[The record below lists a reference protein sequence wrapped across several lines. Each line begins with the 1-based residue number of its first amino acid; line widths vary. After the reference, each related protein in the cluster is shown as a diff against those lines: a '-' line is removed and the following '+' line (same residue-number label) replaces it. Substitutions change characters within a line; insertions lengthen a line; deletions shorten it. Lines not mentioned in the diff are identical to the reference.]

1 VATGDPG
8 GEKSASL
15 KASSVVRFYLWR
27 VARGLQ
33 FRGVVDMDTAGW
45 SRDVS
50 SALGRFR
57 QLLRALGYFRPDAGR
72 IALTLGLL
80 LLSIGLNLLKPWPLA
95 LLVDSVLGSKPYPGW
110 LPETLQGWGPA
121 AQITALVGAALG
133 LHLIHAAACAGH
145 VYFSIGVGLRG
156 LRRVRDDVF
165 SWLQRLSLRYHHG
178 TEAGDIIFRA
188 GTDTCAFQ
196 TLFLHGLLIFVSAT
210 GTLLFM
216 AVAMAKLNL
225 SLTAVA
231 LVAVPILLLSIK
243 IFGRAMRVRG
253 TAAQQA
259 EGKVYAL
266 IHQGITALPLIQ
278 SHAREHH
285 EQQRFTA
292 HTEEAR
298 QHKMAQQGLEVFY
311 WGSISVIL
319 SACTLGVTWVGA
331 QQVLSGNLTVGELLV
346 FLAYVAQ
353 LFEPLHQLSQ
363 VGATLSSA
371 RASTRRVF
379 EILDTPEEVK
389 DRSEARRVCQGREL
403 DGLGG
408 LPTSADNMFAAA
420 GATPGGSTRPPL
432 PVYGN
437 VTYDDVSFA
446 YDSSRAVLRH
456 ISFKLLA
463 GTSAAIIGPSGA
475 GKTTLLNL
483 LPRFFDPTSGAV
495 LLEGVDLRDLRL
507 EDLRAQVG
515 LVLQE
520 PIILPTTVAENI
532 SYGKPE
538 ATMEEIERAAHL
550 ARADE
555 LIERLPQHYRT
566 VIGDGGAH
574 LSVGEKQRINL
585 ARAFLKD
592 APILL
597 MDEPTSALDVESEA
611 QVVASLFELMRGRTT
626 LMVAHR
632 LTTIRRVDKIL
643 VVDNGRLT
651 EMGAPEDLLA
661 EQGYYARVV
670 GGQLDL

>member
-1 VATGDPG
+1 MRDLT
-8 GEKSASL
+8 
-15 KASSVVRFYLWR
+15 SSV
-27 VARGLQ
+27 
-33 FRGVVDMDTAGW
+33 
-45 SRDVS
+45 
-50 SALGRFR
+50 GRFR
-57 QLLRALGYFRPDAGR
+57 QLLRALSYFRPDAGR
-72 IALTLGLL
+72 IALALGLL
-80 LLSIGLNLLKPWPLA
+80 LLGIGLNLVKPWPLA
-95 LLVDSVLGSKPYPGW
+95 LLVDSILGSKPYPGW
-110 LPETLQGWGPA
+110 LPDEARAWGQPA
-121 AQITALVGAALG
+121 QLTAIIAASLA
-133 LHLIHAAACAGH
+133 LHLVHTAACAGH
-145 VYFSIGVGLRG
+145 AYLSIGVGLRG
-156 LRRVRDDVF
+156 LRRIRDDVF
-165 SWLQRLSLRYHHG
+165 GWLQRLSLHYHHG

-188 GTDTCAFQ
+188 GTDTSAFQ
-196 TLFLHGLLIFVSAT
+196 TLFLQGFLTFISAT

-216 AVAMAKLNL
+216 AVAMARLNL
-225 SLTAVA
+225 RLATVA

-243 IFGRAMRVRG
+243 VFGRAMRVRG

-278 SHAREHH
+278 SHAREYH
-285 EQQRFTA
+285 ERQRFTT

-298 QHKMAQQGLEVFY
+298 QQKMAQQGLEVFY

-331 QQVLSGNLTVGELLV
+331 HQVLAANLTVGELLV

-371 RASTRRVF
+371 SASTRRVF

-389 DRSEARRVCQGREL
+389 DRPEARRVCQGRDF
-403 DGLGG
+403 DGPAG
-408 LPTSADNMFAAA
+408 LPTSADNMFAAVGGAPA
-420 GATPGGSTRPPL
+420 GSPPL

-446 YDSSRAVLRH
+446 YESARPVLRH

-483 LPRFFDPTSGAV
+483 LPRFFDPVSGAV
-495 LLEGVDLRDLRL
+495 LLEGADLRDLRL
-507 EDLRAQVG
+507 EDLRAQIA

-532 SYGKPE
+532 SYGKPQ
-538 ATMEEIERAAHL
+538 ATMEEIEAAAHAARAA
-550 ARADE
+550 E
-555 LIERLPQHYRT
+555 LIEKLPQHYRT

-611 QVVASLFELMRGRTT
+611 QVVASLFALMRGRTT

-643 VVDNGRLT
+643 VVDNGGLT

>member
-1 VATGDPG
+1 MDAAGLTRD
-8 GEKSASL
+8 L
-15 KASSVVRFYLWR
+15 TSSVRL
-27 VARGLQ
+27 
-33 FRGVVDMDTAGW
+33 
-45 SRDVS
+45 
-50 SALGRFR
+50 FR

-95 LLVDSVLGSKPYPGW
+95 VLVDSILGSKPYPAW
-110 LPETLQGWGPA
+110 LPDGAQAWGQPA
-121 AQITALVGAALG
+121 QLTAIIAAALA
-133 LHLIHAAACAGH
+133 LHLVHAAACAGH
-145 VYFSIGVGLRG
+145 AYLSIGVGLRG

-165 SWLQRLSLRYHHG
+165 GWLQRLSLRYHHG

-196 TLFLHGLLIFVSAT
+196 ILFLQGLLTFISAT

-216 AVAMAKLNL
+216 AVAMAQLNL
-225 SLTAVA
+225 RLAAVA
-231 LVAVPILLLSIK
+231 MVAVPILLLSIK
-243 IFGRAMRVRG
+243 VFGRAMRVRG

-259 EGKVYAL
+259 ESKVYSL
-266 IHQGITALPLIQ
+266 IYQGITALPLIQ
-278 SHAREHH
+278 SHAREDH
-285 EQQRFTA
+285 ERQRFTA
-292 HTEEAR
+292 HTEAAR
-298 QHKMAQQGLEVFY
+298 QQKMAQQGLEVFY

-331 QQVLSGNLTVGELLV
+331 QQVLAANLTVGELLV

-353 LFEPLHQLSQ
+353 LFDPLHQLSQ

-371 RASTRRVF
+371 SASTRRVF

-389 DRSEARRVCQGREL
+389 DRPEARRACQGRDFE
-403 DGLGG
+403 GSAG
-408 LPTSADNMFAAA
+408 LPTSADNMFAA
-420 GATPGGSTRPPL
+420 GGPPVGSPCPPL

-437 VTYDDVSFA
+437 VTYDDVSFG
-446 YDSSRAVLRH
+446 YESSRPVLRQ

-463 GTSAAIIGPSGA
+463 GTSTAIIGPSGA

-483 LPRFFDPTSGAV
+483 LPRFFDPVSGAV

-507 EDLRAQVG
+507 EDLRAQIA

-532 SYGKPE
+532 SYGKPQ
-538 ATMEEIERAAHL
+538 ATMEEIEAAAHA

-555 LIERLPQHYRT
+555 LIEKLPQHYRT
-566 VIGDGGAH
+566 VIGDGGAR

-611 QVVASLFELMRGRTT
+611 QVVASLFALMRGRTT

-643 VVDNGRLT
+643 VVDNGRVT
-651 EMGAPEDLLA
+651 ETGAPEDLLA
-661 EQGYYARVV
+661 AQGYYARVV
-670 GGQLDL
+670 GGQLAL

>member
-1 VATGDPG
+1 MNTVGQP
-8 GEKSASL
+8 
-15 KASSVVRFYLWR
+15 
-27 VARGLQ
+27 
-33 FRGVVDMDTAGW
+33 
-45 SRDVS
+45 RDVS
-50 SALGRFR
+50 SSIWRFR
-57 QLLRALGYFRPDAGR
+57 QLVRALGYFWPDAGR
-72 IALTLGLL
+72 VAITLGLL

-95 LLVDSVLGSKPYPGW
+95 VLVDSVLGSKPYPAW
-110 LPETLQGWGPA
+110 LPDGIQHWGHP
-121 AQITALVGAALG
+121 AQITAIVAASLV
-133 LHLIHAAACAGH
+133 LHLVHAASCAGH
-145 VYFSIGVGLRG
+145 VYLSIGVGLRG
-156 LRRVRDDVF
+156 LRRVRDEVF
-165 SWLQRLSLRYHHG
+165 GWLQRLSLRYHHG

-196 TLFLHGLLIFVSAT
+196 TLFLHGFLIFISAA

-216 AVAMAKLNL
+216 AVAMARLDL
-225 SLTAVA
+225 RLTGVA

-243 IFGRAMRVRG
+243 VFGRAMRERG
-253 TAAQQA
+253 TVAQQA
-259 EGKVYAL
+259 ESKIYAL

-278 SHAREHH
+278 SHAREQH
-285 EQQRFTA
+285 ERQRFTA

-298 QHKMAQQGLEVFY
+298 HHKMAQQGLEVFY

-331 QQVLSGNLTVGELLV
+331 QQVLNSTMTVGELLV

-353 LFEPLHQLSQ
+353 LFEPLNQLSQ

-389 DRSEARRVCQGREL
+389 SRPEARPLCLGRDL
-403 DGLGG
+403 DGSAE
-408 LPTSADNMFAAA
+408 LPTTAENMFVSDGGAPA
-420 GATPGGSTRPPL
+420 GSPPPPL

-446 YDSSRAVLRH
+446 YESSRPVLRH

-483 LPRFFDPTSGAV
+483 LPRFFDPESGAV
-495 LLEGVDLRDLRL
+495 LLEGVDLRDLRV
-507 EDLRAQVG
+507 EDLRAQVA

-532 SYGKPE
+532 SYGKPG
-538 ATMEEIERAAHL
+538 ATMEQIEAAAHA

-555 LIERLPQHYRT
+555 LIEKLPDHYRT
-566 VIGDGGAH
+566 VVGDGGAR

-611 QVVASLFELMRGRTT
+611 QVVASLFALMRGRTT

-643 VVDNGRLT
+643 VVSNGRLT

-670 GGQLDL
+670 GGQLAL

>member
-1 VATGDPG
+1 MNTVGRP
-8 GEKSASL
+8 
-15 KASSVVRFYLWR
+15 
-27 VARGLQ
+27 Q
-33 FRGVVDMDTAGW
+33 
-45 SRDVS
+45 DVS
-50 SALGRFR
+50 SSIGRFR
-57 QLLRALGYFRPDAGR
+57 QLVRALGYFRPDAGR
-72 IALTLGLL
+72 VVITLGLL

-95 LLVDSVLGSKPYPGW
+95 LLVDSVLGSKPYPAW
-110 LPETLQGWGPA
+110 LPDGIQHWGQP
-121 AQITALVGAALG
+121 AQITAIVAASLV
-133 LHLIHAAACAGH
+133 LHLVHASSCAGH
-145 VYFSIGVGLRG
+145 VYLSIGVGLRG
-156 LRRVRDDVF
+156 LRRVRDEVF
-165 SWLQRLSLRYHHG
+165 GWLQRLSLRYHHG
-178 TEAGDIIFRA
+178 TEAGDII
-188 GTDTCAFQ
+188 
-196 TLFLHGLLIFVSAT
+196 L
-210 GTLLFM
+210 
-216 AVAMAKLNL
+216 AVAMARLDL
-225 SLTAVA
+225 RLTGVA

-243 IFGRAMRVRG
+243 VFGRAMRERG
-253 TAAQQA
+253 TVAQQA
-259 EGKVYAL
+259 ESKIYAL

-278 SHAREHH
+278 SNAREHH
-285 EQQRFTA
+285 ERQRFTA

-298 QHKMAQQGLEVFY
+298 HHKMAQQGLEVFY

-331 QQVLSGNLTVGELLV
+331 QQVLNSTMTVGELLV

-353 LFEPLHQLSQ
+353 LFEPLNQLSQ

-389 DRSEARRVCQGREL
+389 SRPEARPLCLGRDL
-403 DGLGG
+403 DGSAE
-408 LPTSADNMFAAA
+408 LPTTAENMFVSGGGRPA
-420 GATPGGSTRPPL
+420 GSPLPPL

-446 YDSSRAVLRH
+446 YESSRPVLRH

-483 LPRFFDPTSGAV
+483 LPRFFDPESGAV

-507 EDLRAQVG
+507 EDLRAQVA

-532 SYGKPE
+532 SYGKPG
-538 ATMEEIERAAHL
+538 ATMEQIEAAAHA

-555 LIERLPQHYRT
+555 LIEKLPDHYRT
-566 VIGDGGAH
+566 VIGDGGAR

-611 QVVASLFELMRGRTT
+611 QVVASLFALMRGRTT

-643 VVDNGRLT
+643 VVNNGRLT

-670 GGQLDL
+670 GGQLAL

>member
-1 VATGDPG
+1 MNTAGLTRDLP
-8 GEKSASL
+8 
-15 KASSVVRFYLWR
+15 SSVK
-27 VARGLQ
+27 
-33 FRGVVDMDTAGW
+33 
-45 SRDVS
+45 
-50 SALGRFR
+50 RFR

-72 IALTLGLL
+72 IALSLGLL
-80 LLSIGLNLLKPWPLA
+80 LLGIGLNLLKPWPLA
-95 LLVDSVLGSKPYPGW
+95 LLVDSILGSKPYPGW
-110 LPETLQGWGPA
+110 LPDGARGWGQPT
-121 AQITALVGAALG
+121 QLTAIIVAALA
-133 LHLIHAAACAGH
+133 LHLVHAAACAGH
-145 VYFSIGVGLRG
+145 AYVSIGVGLRG

-165 SWLQRLSLRYHHG
+165 GWLQRLSLRYHHG

-188 GTDTCAFQ
+188 GTDTSAFQ
-196 TLFLHGLLIFVSAT
+196 TLFLQGLLTFISAT

-216 AVAMAKLNL
+216 AVAMAQLNL
-225 SLTAVA
+225 RLAAVA
-231 LVAVPILLLSIK
+231 MVAVPILLLSIK
-243 IFGRAMRVRG
+243 VFGRAMRVRG

-278 SHAREHH
+278 SHAREDH
-285 EQQRFTA
+285 ERQRFMT
-292 HTEEAR
+292 HTEAAR

-331 QQVLSGNLTVGELLV
+331 QQVLAANLTVGELLV

-353 LFEPLHQLSQ
+353 LFDPLHQLSQ

-371 RASTRRVF
+371 SASTRRVF

-389 DRSEARRVCQGREL
+389 DRPEARRVCQGRDLE
-403 DGLGG
+403 GSAA
-408 LPTSADNMFAAA
+408 LPTSADNMFAAGGVPA
-420 GATPGGSTRPPL
+420 GSPSAPL

-437 VTYDDVSFA
+437 VTYDDVSFG
-446 YDSSRAVLRH
+446 YESSRPVLRS

-483 LPRFFDPTSGAV
+483 LPRFFDPVSGAV

-507 EDLRAQVG
+507 EDLRAQIA

-532 SYGKPE
+532 SYGKPQ
-538 ATMEEIERAAHL
+538 ATMEQIEVAAH
-550 ARADE
+550 AAGAHQ
-555 LIERLPQHYRT
+555 LIEKLPQHYRT
-566 VIGDGGAH
+566 IIGDGGAR

-611 QVVASLFELMRGRTT
+611 QVVASLFALMRGRTT

-632 LTTIRRVDKIL
+632 LSTIRRVDKIL

-651 EMGAPEDLLA
+651 EMGAPDDLVA

-670 GGQLDL
+670 GGQLAL

>member
-1 VATGDPG
+1 MDTIGLPHDP
-8 GEKSASL
+8 S
-15 KASSVVRFYLWR
+15 SSV
-27 VARGLQ
+27 
-33 FRGVVDMDTAGW
+33 
-45 SRDVS
+45 
-50 SALGRFR
+50 GRLR

-72 IALTLGLL
+72 VAITLGLL

-95 LLVDSVLGSKPYPGW
+95 LLVDSVLGSKPYPAW
-110 LPETLQGWGPA
+110 LPEGIQYWGHP
-121 AQITALVGAALG
+121 AQITAIVAAALV
-133 LHLIHAAACAGH
+133 LHLVHAASCAGH
-145 VYFSIGVGLRG
+145 VYLSIGVGLRG
-156 LRRVRDDVF
+156 LRRVRDEVF
-165 SWLQRLSLRYHHG
+165 GWLQRLSLRYHHG

-196 TLFLHGLLIFVSAT
+196 TLFLHGFLIFISAA

-216 AVAMAKLNL
+216 AVAMARLDL
-225 SLTAVA
+225 RLTGVA

-243 IFGRAMRVRG
+243 VFGRAMRERG
-253 TAAQQA
+253 TVAQQA
-259 EGKVYAL
+259 ESKIYAL

-278 SHAREHH
+278 SNAREHH
-285 EQQRFTA
+285 ERQRFTA
-292 HTEEAR
+292 HTEEA
-298 QHKMAQQGLEVFY
+298 QHHKMAQQGLEVFY

-331 QQVLSGNLTVGELLV
+331 QQVLNSTMTVGELLV

-353 LFEPLHQLSQ
+353 LFEPLNQLSQ

-389 DRSEARRVCQGREL
+389 SRPEARPLCLGRDL
-403 DGLGG
+403 DGSAE
-408 LPTSADNMFAAA
+408 LPTTAENMFVSGGGAPA
-420 GATPGGSTRPPL
+420 GSPPPPL

-446 YDSSRAVLRH
+446 YESSRPVLRH

-475 GKTTLLNL
+475 GKTTLLNM
-483 LPRFFDPTSGAV
+483 LPRFFDPESGAV
-495 LLEGVDLRDLRL
+495 LLEGVDLRDLRV
-507 EDLRAQVG
+507 EDLRAQVA

-532 SYGKPE
+532 SYGKPG
-538 ATMEEIERAAHL
+538 ATMEQIEAAAHA

-555 LIERLPQHYRT
+555 LIEKLPDHYRT
-566 VIGDGGAH
+566 VIGDGGAR

-611 QVVASLFELMRGRTT
+611 QVVASLFALMRGRTT

-670 GGQLDL
+670 GGQLAL

>member
-1 VATGDPG
+1 
-8 GEKSASL
+8 
-15 KASSVVRFYLWR
+15 
-27 VARGLQ
+27 
-33 FRGVVDMDTAGW
+33 MDTPGQ
-45 SRDVS
+45 SRDVTTAS
-50 SALGRFR
+50 GRFR

-72 IALTLGLL
+72 VGLTLGLL

-95 LLVDSVLGSKPYPGW
+95 ILVDSVLGSKPYPAW
-110 LPETLQGWGPA
+110 LPSTMHDWSAPA
-121 AQITALVGAALG
+121 LITALVGLALG
-133 LHLIHAAACAGH
+133 LHLVHAAACAGH
-145 VYFSIGVGLRG
+145 VYLSINVGLRG

-165 SWLQRLSLRYHHG
+165 GWLQRLSLRYHHG

-196 TLFLHGLLIFVSAT
+196 TLFLQGLLIFVSAT
-210 GTLLFM
+210 GTLVFM
-216 AVAMAKLNL
+216 AVAMARLNL
-225 SLTAVA
+225 QLTAVA
-231 LVAVPILLLSIK
+231 LVAVPVLILSIK
-243 IFGRAMRVRG
+243 VFGRAMRMRG

-259 EGKVYAL
+259 EGKVYSL

-285 EQQRFTA
+285 EHERFTA
-292 HTEEAR
+292 QTEEAR
-298 QHKMAQQGLEVFY
+298 QHKMAQQGLEVVY

-331 QQVLSGNLTVGELLV
+331 RQVLSSSLTVGELLV

-363 VGATLSSA
+363 MGATLSSA

-389 DRSEARRVCQGREL
+389 SRADARPVVLGRDA
-403 DGLGG
+403 DGADEMPPSAEHMFTEHSFHADGGASAGG
-408 LPTSADNMFAAA
+408 L
-420 GATPGGSTRPPL
+420 RRPL

-437 VTYDDVSFA
+437 VTYDDVSFS
-446 YDSSRAVLRH
+446 YDSKRPVLQH
-456 ISFKLLA
+456 VSFKLLA
-463 GTSAAIIGPSGA
+463 GTSVAIIGPSGA

-483 LPRFFDPTSGAV
+483 LPRFFDPVGGAV
-495 LLEGVDLRDLRL
+495 QLEGVDLRDLRL
-507 EDLRAQVG
+507 EDLRAQIA

-532 SYGKPE
+532 SYGKPN
-538 ATMEEIERAAHL
+538 ATMTEIEAAAHA
-550 ARADE
+550 ARADVM
-555 LIERLPQHYRT
+555 IEKLPQQYQT
-566 VIGDGGAH
+566 VVGDGGAR

-611 QVVASLFELMRGRTT
+611 QVVASLFALMRGRTT

-632 LTTIRRVDKIL
+632 LTTIRRVDKVL
-643 VVDNGRLT
+643 VVDGGRLT
-651 EMGAPEDLLA
+651 EMGSPDDLLA
-661 EQGYYARVV
+661 QQGYYARVV
-670 GGQLDL
+670 GGQLQL

>member
-1 VATGDPG
+1 
-8 GEKSASL
+8 
-15 KASSVVRFYLWR
+15 
-27 VARGLQ
+27 
-33 FRGVVDMDTAGW
+33 MDTAGW

>member
-1 VATGDPG
+1 
-8 GEKSASL
+8 
-15 KASSVVRFYLWR
+15 
-27 VARGLQ
+27 
-33 FRGVVDMDTAGW
+33 MDTNGLT
-45 SRDVS
+45 REIS
-50 SALGRFR
+50 SAVGRFR

-72 IALTLGLL
+72 ISLSLGLL

-95 LLVDSVLGSKPYPGW
+95 LLVDNILGSKPYPGW
-110 LPETLQGWGPA
+110 LPDGVQSWGQPA
-121 AQITALVGAALG
+121 MLTTIVAASLA
-133 LHLIHAAACAGH
+133 LHLAHAAACAGH
-145 VYFSIGVGLRG
+145 VYLSIGVGLRG
-156 LRRVRDDVF
+156 LRRVRDEVF
-165 SWLQRLSLRYHHG
+165 GWLQRLSLRYHHG
-178 TEAGDIIFRA
+178 TQAGDIIFRA
-188 GTDTCAFQ
+188 GTDTVAFQ
-196 TLFLHGLLIFVSAT
+196 TLFLQGLLIFLSAT

-216 AVAMAKLNL
+216 AVAMARLNL
-225 SLTAVA
+225 RLTAVA
-231 LVAVPILLLSIK
+231 LVAVPILVLSINV
-243 IFGRAMRVRG
+243 FGRAMRIRG

-278 SHAREHH
+278 SHAREDH
-285 EQQRFTA
+285 ERQRFTA
-292 HTEEAR
+292 HTEQAR

-331 QQVLSGNLTVGELLV
+331 QQVLAANLTVGELLV

-371 RASTRRVF
+371 RASTGRVF

-389 DRSEARRVCQGREL
+389 DRPEARRVCVGRDL
-403 DGLGG
+403 DGSAG
-408 LPTSADNMFAAA
+408 LPTSADNMFAASGAPA
-420 GATPGGSTRPPL
+420 GSPRPPL

-446 YDSSRAVLRH
+446 YDSARPVLRH
-456 ISFKLLA
+456 MSFKLLA

-483 LPRFFDPTSGAV
+483 LPRFFDPARGAV

-507 EDLRAQVG
+507 EDLRAQIA

-532 SYGKPE
+532 SYGKPD
-538 ATMEEIERAAHL
+538 ATMEEIEAAAHA

-555 LIERLPQHYRT
+555 LIQKLPQHYRT

-611 QVVASLFELMRGRTT
+611 QVVASLFALMRGRTT

-643 VVDNGRLT
+643 VVDGGRLT

>member
-1 VATGDPG
+1 
-8 GEKSASL
+8 
-15 KASSVVRFYLWR
+15 
-27 VARGLQ
+27 
-33 FRGVVDMDTAGW
+33 MDTTGW
-45 SRDVS
+45 TRDLTSFV
-50 SALGRFR
+50 GRFR

-72 IALTLGLL
+72 IVLSLALL
-80 LLSIGLNLLKPWPLA
+80 LLGIGLNLLKPWPVA

-110 LPETLQGWGPA
+110 LPADARAWGQPVQLTAIIA
-121 AQITALVGAALG
+121 ASLA
-133 LHLIHAAACAGH
+133 LHLVHAAACAGH
-145 VYFSIGVGLRG
+145 AYLSIGVGLRG

-165 SWLQRLSLRYHHG
+165 GWLQRLSLRYHHG

-196 TLFLHGLLIFVSAT
+196 TLFLQGFLTFISGA

-216 AVAMAKLNL
+216 AVAMARLNL
-225 SLTAVA
+225 RLAIVA
-231 LVAVPILLLSIK
+231 MVAVPILLLSIK
-243 IFGRAMRVRG
+243 VFGRALRVRG

-278 SHAREHH
+278 SHARADH
-285 EQQRFTA
+285 ERQRFTA

-311 WGSISVIL
+311 WCSISVIL

-331 QQVLSGNLTVGELLV
+331 QQVLAANLTVGELLV

-353 LFEPLHQLSQ
+353 VFEPLHQLSR

-371 RASTRRVF
+371 SASTRRVF

-389 DRSEARRVCQGREL
+389 DRSEARRVCLGRDL
-403 DGLGG
+403 DGSAE
-408 LPTSADNMFAAA
+408 LPTSADDMFAAGGAPA
-420 GATPGGSTRPPL
+420 GPARPPL

-446 YDSSRAVLRH
+446 YESSRPVLRH

-463 GTSAAIIGPSGA
+463 GTSAAVIGPSGS
-475 GKTTLLNL
+475 GKSTLLNL
-483 LPRFFDPTSGAV
+483 LPRFFDPVSGAV

-507 EDLRAQVG
+507 EDLRAQIA

-532 SYGKPE
+532 SYGKPQ
-538 ATMEEIERAAHL
+538 ATMEEIEVAAHA
-550 ARADE
+550 ARADV
-555 LIERLPQHYRT
+555 LIEKLPQHYRT
-566 VIGDGGAH
+566 VIGDGGVR

-611 QVVASLFELMRGRTT
+611 QVVASLFALMRGRTT

-651 EMGAPEDLLA
+651 EAGAPEDLLA
-661 EQGYYARVV
+661 EQGYYARVID
-670 GGQLDL
+670 GQLGL

>member
-1 VATGDPG
+1 MNGQP
-8 GEKSASL
+8 
-15 KASSVVRFYLWR
+15 
-27 VARGLQ
+27 Q
-33 FRGVVDMDTAGW
+33 
-45 SRDVS
+45 DVS
-50 SALGRFR
+50 SSITRFR

-72 IALTLGLL
+72 VAITLGLL

-95 LLVDSVLGSKPYPGW
+95 VLVDSVLGSKPYPAW
-110 LPETLQGWGPA
+110 LPAGMKSWGQP
-121 AQITALVGAALG
+121 AQITAIVAASLV
-133 LHLIHAAACAGH
+133 LHLVHASSCAGH
-145 VYFSIGVGLRG
+145 IYLSIGVGLRG
-156 LRRVRDDVF
+156 LRRVRDEVF
-165 SWLQRLSLRYHHG
+165 GWLQRLSLRYHHG

-196 TLFLHGLLIFVSAT
+196 NLFLHGFLIFISAA

-216 AVAMAKLNL
+216 AVAMARLDL
-225 SLTAVA
+225 RLTGVA

-243 IFGRAMRVRG
+243 VFGRAMRERG
-253 TAAQQA
+253 TVAQQA
-259 EGKVYAL
+259 ESKIYAL

-278 SHAREHH
+278 SHARENH
-285 EQQRFTA
+285 ERPRFIA

-298 QHKMAQQGLEVFY
+298 HHKMAQQGLEVFY

-319 SACTLGVTWVGA
+319 SVCTLGVTWVGA
-331 QQVLSGNLTVGELLV
+331 QQVLNSTMTVGELLV

-353 LFEPLHQLSQ
+353 LFEPLNQLSQ

-389 DRSEARRVCQGREL
+389 SRPEARPLCLGRDL
-403 DGLGG
+403 DGSAE
-408 LPTSADNMFAAA
+408 LPTTAENMFVSGGGAPA
-420 GATPGGSTRPPL
+420 GSPPPPL

-446 YDSSRAVLRH
+446 YESSRPVLRH

-483 LPRFFDPTSGAV
+483 LPRFFDPESGAV
-495 LLEGVDLRDLRL
+495 LLEGMDLRDLRL
-507 EDLRAQVG
+507 EDLRAQVA

-532 SYGKPE
+532 SYGKPG
-538 ATMEEIERAAHL
+538 ATMEQIEAAAHA

-555 LIERLPQHYRT
+555 LIEKLPDHYRT
-566 VIGDGGAH
+566 VIGDGGAR

-611 QVVASLFELMRGRTT
+611 QVVASLFALMRGRTT

-643 VVDNGRLT
+643 VVDSGRLT

-670 GGQLDL
+670 GGQLAL

>member
-1 VATGDPG
+1 MDTVGWTGD
-8 GEKSASL
+8 L
-15 KASSVVRFYLWR
+15 TSSV
-27 VARGLQ
+27 
-33 FRGVVDMDTAGW
+33 
-45 SRDVS
+45 
-50 SALGRFR
+50 GRLR
-57 QLLRALGYFRPDAGR
+57 QLLRALGYFRPDSGR
-72 IALTLGLL
+72 IALSLGLL
-80 LLSIGLNLLKPWPLA
+80 LLGIGLNLLKPWPLA

-110 LPETLQGWGPA
+110 LPDAARAWGQPA
-121 AQITALVGAALG
+121 QLTALIAAALA

-145 VYFSIGVGLRG
+145 AYLSIGVGLRG

-165 SWLQRLSLRYHHG
+165 GWLQRLSLRYHHG

-196 TLFLHGLLIFVSAT
+196 ILYLQGLLTFISAT

-216 AVAMAKLNL
+216 AVAMAQLNL
-225 SLTAVA
+225 RLAAVA
-231 LVAVPILLLSIK
+231 MVAVPILLLSIK
-243 IFGRAMRVRG
+243 VFGRAMRVRG

-259 EGKVYAL
+259 ESKVYSL

-278 SHAREHH
+278 SHAREDH
-285 EQQRFTA
+285 ERQRFTA
-292 HTEEAR
+292 HTEAAR
-298 QHKMAQQGLEVFY
+298 HQKMAQQGLEVFY

-331 QQVLSGNLTVGELLV
+331 QQVLAANLTVGELLV

-353 LFEPLHQLSQ
+353 LFDPLHQLSQ

-371 RASTRRVF
+371 SASTRRVF

-389 DRSEARRVCQGREL
+389 DRPEARRACQGRDL
-403 DGLGG
+403 DGAAG
-408 LPTSADNMFAAA
+408 LPTSADNMFAAGGALA
-420 GATPGGSTRPPL
+420 GSPCPPL

-437 VTYDDVSFA
+437 VTYDDVSFG
-446 YDSSRAVLRH
+446 YESSRPVLRQ

-463 GTSAAIIGPSGA
+463 GTSTAIIGPSGA

-483 LPRFFDPTSGAV
+483 LPRFFDPVSGAV

-507 EDLRAQVG
+507 EDLRAQIA

-532 SYGKPE
+532 SYGKPQ
-538 ATMEEIERAAHL
+538 ATMEEIEAAAHA

-555 LIERLPQHYRT
+555 LIEKLPQHYRT
-566 VIGDGGAH
+566 VIGDGGAR

-611 QVVASLFELMRGRTT
+611 QVVASLFALMRGRTT

-643 VVDNGRLT
+643 VVDNGRVT
-651 EMGAPEDLLA
+651 ETGAPDDLLA
-661 EQGYYARVV
+661 AQGYYARVV
-670 GGQLDL
+670 GGQLAL

>member
-1 VATGDPG
+1 
-8 GEKSASL
+8 
-15 KASSVVRFYLWR
+15 
-27 VARGLQ
+27 
-33 FRGVVDMDTAGW
+33 MDTTGGT
-45 SRDVS
+45 RDLTS
-50 SALGRFR
+50 SAGRLR
-57 QLLRALGYFRPDAGR
+57 QLLRALGYFRPDTGR
-72 IALTLGLL
+72 IALSLGLL
-80 LLSIGLNLLKPWPLA
+80 LLGIGLNLLKPWPLA
-95 LLVDSVLGSKPYPGW
+95 LLVDGVLGGKPYPGW
-110 LPETLQGWGPA
+110 LPDAARAWGQP
-121 AQITALVGAALG
+121 AQITAVIAASLA
-133 LHLIHAAACAGH
+133 LHLAHAAACAGH
-145 VYFSIGVGLRG
+145 AYLSIGVGLRG

-165 SWLQRLSLRYHHG
+165 GWLQRLSLRYHHG

-196 TLFLHGLLIFVSAT
+196 TLYLQGFLTFLSAT

-216 AVAMAKLNL
+216 AVAMVRLNL
-225 SLTAVA
+225 RLAAVA
-231 LVAVPILLLSIK
+231 MVAVPILLLSIK
-243 IFGRAMRVRG
+243 VFGRAMRVRG

-259 EGKVYAL
+259 ESKVYAL
-266 IHQGITALPLIQ
+266 ILQGITALPLIQ
-278 SHAREHH
+278 SHAREDH
-285 EQQRFTA
+285 ERQRFTA

-298 QHKMAQQGLEVFY
+298 QQKMAQQGLEVFY
-311 WGSISVIL
+311 WGSVSVIL

-331 QQVLSGNLTVGELLV
+331 QEVLAANLTVGELLV

-353 LFEPLHQLSQ
+353 LFDPLHQLSQ

-371 RASTRRVF
+371 SASTRRVF

-389 DRSEARRVCQGREL
+389 DGPEARRVCQGRDV
-403 DGLGG
+403 DGPAG
-408 LPTSADNMFAAA
+408 LPTSADDMFAAA
-420 GATPGGSTRPPL
+420 AAGPAVSARPPL

-437 VTYDDVSFA
+437 VTYDDVSFG
-446 YDSSRAVLRH
+446 YESSRPVLRH

-463 GTSAAIIGPSGA
+463 GTSAAIIGPSGS

-495 LLEGVDLRDLRL
+495 LLEGVDLRELRL
-507 EDLRAQVG
+507 EDLRAQIA

-532 SYGKPE
+532 SYGKPQ
-538 ATMEEIERAAHL
+538 ATMAEIEAAAH
-550 ARADE
+550 AAHADQ
-555 LIERLPQHYRT
+555 LIEKLPQHYRT
-566 VIGDGGAH
+566 VIGDGGAR

-611 QVVASLFELMRGRTT
+611 QVVASLFALMRGRTT

-632 LTTIRRVDKIL
+632 LTTIRRVDKVL
-643 VVDNGRLT
+643 VVDNGCLT

>member
-1 VATGDPG
+1 MGTAELTRD
-8 GEKSASL
+8 L
-15 KASSVVRFYLWR
+15 RSSVGCLRRF
-27 VARGLQ
+27 
-33 FRGVVDMDTAGW
+33 F
-45 SRDVS
+45 
-50 SALGRFR
+50 
-57 QLLRALGYFRPDAGR
+57 RALGYFRPDSAR
-72 IALTLGLL
+72 IALSLGLL
-80 LLSIGLNLLKPWPLA
+80 LLSIGLNLLKPWPVA
-95 LLVDSVLGSKPYPGW
+95 LLVDSILGSKPYPTW
-110 LPETLQGWGPA
+110 LPDLARTWGQPA
-121 AQITALVGAALG
+121 QLTAIVAASLA
-133 LHLIHAAACAGH
+133 LHLVHAAACAGH
-145 VYFSIGVGLRG
+145 AYLSIGVGLRG
-156 LRRVRDDVF
+156 LRRVRDEVF
-165 SWLQRLSLRYHHG
+165 GWLQRLSLRYHHG

-196 TLFLHGLLIFVSAT
+196 TLLLQGLLPFISAT

-216 AVAMAKLNL
+216 AVAMVQLNL
-225 SLTAVA
+225 RLAAVA

-243 IFGRAMRVRG
+243 VFGRAMRVRG

-278 SHAREHH
+278 SHAREQH
-285 EQQRFTA
+285 EHVRFMT
-292 HTEEAR
+292 HTEAAR
-298 QHKMAQQGLEVFY
+298 QQKMAQQGLEVFY

-331 QQVLSGNLTVGELLV
+331 QQVLASNLTVGELLV

-353 LFEPLHQLSQ
+353 LFDPLHQLSH

-371 RASTRRVF
+371 SASTRRVF
-379 EILDTPEEVK
+379 EILDTSEEVK
-389 DRSEARRVCQGREL
+389 DRAGARAVCPGRDL
-403 DGLGG
+403 DGTAG
-408 LPTSADNMFAAA
+408 LPTSADSMFAGGAPA
-420 GATPGGSTRPPL
+420 GSPGPPL
-432 PVYGN
+432 PAYGN
-437 VTYDDVSFA
+437 VTYDDVSFG
-446 YDSSRAVLRH
+446 YESSRPVLRQ

-483 LPRFFDPTSGAV
+483 LPRFFDPVSGAV

-507 EDLRAQVG
+507 EDLRAQIA

-532 SYGKPE
+532 SYGKPQ
-538 ATMEEIERAAHL
+538 ATMEEIEAAAH
-550 ARADE
+550 AAGAAQ
-555 LIERLPQHYRT
+555 LIEKLPQHYRT
-566 VIGDGGAH
+566 VIGDGGAR

-597 MDEPTSALDVESEA
+597 MDEPTSALDVESES
-611 QVVASLFELMRGRTT
+611 QVVASLFALMRGRTT

-632 LTTIRRVDKIL
+632 LSTIRRVDKIL

-651 EMGAPEDLLA
+651 EMGAPDDLIA

-670 GGQLDL
+670 GGQLAL

>member
-1 VATGDPG
+1 MGTAELTRD
-8 GEKSASL
+8 L
-15 KASSVVRFYLWR
+15 ISSV
-27 VARGLQ
+27 
-33 FRGVVDMDTAGW
+33 
-45 SRDVS
+45 
-50 SALGRFR
+50 GRLR
-57 QLLRALGYFRPDAGR
+57 QLLRALGYFRPDGGR
-72 IALTLGLL
+72 IAVSLGLL
-80 LLSIGLNLLKPWPLA
+80 LLGIGLNLLKPWPLA
-95 LLVDSVLGSKPYPGW
+95 LLVDSVLGSKPFPEW
-110 LPETLQGWGPA
+110 LPGEALTWGQPVQLTAIVA
-121 AQITALVGAALG
+121 ASLG

-145 VYFSIGVGLRG
+145 AYLSIGVGLRG

-165 SWLQRLSLRYHHG
+165 GWLQRLSLRYHHG

-196 TLFLHGLLIFVSAT
+196 TLYLQGLLPLISAT

-216 AVAMAKLNL
+216 GVAMAQLNL
-225 SLTAVA
+225 RLAAVA
-231 LVAVPILLLSIK
+231 LIAVPILLLSIK
-243 IFGRAMRVRG
+243 VFGRAMRMRG
-253 TAAQQA
+253 TAAQAA

-278 SHAREHH
+278 SHAREQH
-285 EQQRFTA
+285 ERERFMTQ
-292 HTEEAR
+292 TEAAR
-298 QHKMAQQGLEVFY
+298 QQKMAQQGLEVFY

-331 QQVLSGNLTVGELLV
+331 QQVLAANLTVGELLV

-353 LFEPLHQLSQ
+353 LFDPLNQLSQ
-363 VGATLSSA
+363 VGSTLSSA
-371 RASTRRVF
+371 SASTRRVF

-389 DRSEARRVCQGREL
+389 DRAEARPVRSGRDL
-403 DGLGG
+403 DGPAG
-408 LPTSADNMFAAA
+408 LPTSADNMFAAGG
-420 GATPGGSTRPPL
+420 GAPTGLACPPL

-437 VTYDDVSFA
+437 VTYDDVCFA
-446 YDSSRAVLRH
+446 YEHSRPVLRGV
-456 ISFKLLA
+456 SFKLLA
-463 GTSAAIIGPSGA
+463 GTSAAIIGPSGS

-483 LPRFFDPTSGAV
+483 LPRFFDPVSGAV

-507 EDLRAQVG
+507 EDLRAQIA

-532 SYGKPE
+532 SYGKPQ
-538 ATMEEIERAAHL
+538 ATMEEIEAAAHAAGAAHL
-550 ARADE
+550 
-555 LIERLPQHYRT
+555 IEKLPQHYRT

-611 QVVASLFELMRGRTT
+611 QVVASLFALMRGRTT

-632 LTTIRRVDKIL
+632 LSTIRRVDKIL
-643 VVDNGRLT
+643 VVDNGRLSET
-651 EMGAPEDLLA
+651 GAPEDLLA
-661 EQGYYARVV
+661 QQGYYARVV
-670 GGQLDL
+670 GGQLAL

>member
-1 VATGDPG
+1 
-8 GEKSASL
+8 
-15 KASSVVRFYLWR
+15 
-27 VARGLQ
+27 
-33 FRGVVDMDTAGW
+33 MDTAGW
-45 SRDVS
+45 TRDLTS
-50 SALGRFR
+50 SVGRFR
-57 QLLRALGYFRPDAGR
+57 QLLRALSYFRPDAGR
-72 IALTLGLL
+72 IALALGLL
-80 LLSIGLNLLKPWPLA
+80 LLGIGLNLLKPWPLA
-95 LLVDSVLGSKPYPGW
+95 LLVDSILGSKPYPGW
-110 LPETLQGWGPA
+110 LPDEARAWGQPA
-121 AQITALVGAALG
+121 QLTAIIAASLA
-133 LHLIHAAACAGH
+133 LHLVHAAACAGH
-145 VYFSIGVGLRG
+145 AYLSIGVGLRG

-165 SWLQRLSLRYHHG
+165 GWLQRLSLRYHHG

-188 GTDTCAFQ
+188 GTDTSAFQ
-196 TLFLHGLLIFVSAT
+196 TLFLQGFLTFISAT

-216 AVAMAKLNL
+216 AVAMARLNL
-225 SLTAVA
+225 RLAAVA

-243 IFGRAMRVRG
+243 VFGRAMRVRG

-278 SHAREHH
+278 SHAREYH
-285 EQQRFTA
+285 ERQRFTA

-298 QHKMAQQGLEVFY
+298 QQKMAQQGLEGFY

-331 QQVLSGNLTVGELLV
+331 QQVLAANLTVGELLV

-371 RASTRRVF
+371 SASTRRVF

-389 DRSEARRVCQGREL
+389 DRLEARRVCQGRDL
-403 DGLGG
+403 DGPAG

-420 GATPGGSTRPPL
+420 GGAPAGSPPL

-446 YDSSRAVLRH
+446 YESARPVLRH

-483 LPRFFDPTSGAV
+483 LPRFFDPVSGAV

-507 EDLRAQVG
+507 EDLRAQIA

-532 SYGKPE
+532 SYGKPQ
-538 ATMEEIERAAHL
+538 ATMEEIEAAAHAARAA
-550 ARADE
+550 E
-555 LIERLPQHYRT
+555 LIEKLPQHYRT

-611 QVVASLFELMRGRTT
+611 QVVASLFALMRGRTT

-643 VVDNGRLT
+643 VVDNGGLT